1 MNKSITLK
9 MLKVSGLERAP
20 WNPRSEEELAWDN
33 EKMAELIAS
42 VKASGV
48 TQSVAVWD
56 RGDEGMLVIAGNR
69 RLEASKAAN
78 LDLIP
83 AIVYTGIGEAEAHEI
98 TRTENEIRSNID
110 PLRDAVLIGEMLE
123 KGLNQKTI
131 AAHFAMSEAMV
142 CRRVKLLGLVDEI
155 RQVVN
160 SSKNFATDALE
171 KIALYPAE
179 TQRECL
185 DEIKY
190 AGSRNGIIT
199 WSSLKYA
206 FTRKMRDLDEAKFDT
221 SCCLKC
227 PARTGAQPDLW
238 DEMPND
244 GKLGSCT
251 KHKCYERHLRDYFAG
266 LVREKIGN
274 GVEIVD
280 GNAEGYDLY
289 QVKNRPEFSERKSKK
304 FAVAWWF
311 LHYYSHEMQILWGPT
326 LESFREIEKAEEE
339 AEAAEAEAR
348 AKESAEEKAK
358 REAEKAARE
367 RIQKESNSLRDAEY
381 AAYNA
386 ITDHFESFGDK
397 KVEDNLKKV
406 VCKQLKKKTAS
417 IVANV
422 MCEWATGFD
431 SESGDVVTILEEY
444 PALAKALEVTT
455 KELKA
460 YRDAEKVYAK
470 FRKDNNL

>member
-1 MNKSITLK
+1 MKKSIELK
-9 MLKVSGLERAP
+9 MLKVSGLEHAP

-33 EKMAELIAS
+33 EEMVTLIAS

-48 TQSVAVWD
+48 TQSIAVWD

-78 LDLIP
+78 LATIP

-98 TRTENEIRSNID
+98 TRAENEIRSNID
-110 PLRDAVLIGEMLE
+110 PLRDAVLIGKMLD

-142 CRRVKLLGLVDEI
+142 CRRAKLLGLVDEV

-160 SSKNFATDALE
+160 SSKNIATDALE
-171 KIALYPAE
+171 QIALYPEE
-179 TQRECL
+179 TQRKCL
-185 DEIKY
+185 AAIKR
-190 AGSRNGIIT
+190 AAARDAIVKWSALKMDFDQQMRN
-199 WSSLKYA
+199 
-206 FTRKMRDLDEAKFDT
+206 LDGAKFDT
-221 SCCLKC
+221 KCCLKC
-227 PARTGAQPDLW
+227 PSRTGAQPDLW
-238 DEMPND
+238 DEMPEN
-244 GKLGSCT
+244 GKLGSCI
-251 KHKCYERHLRDYFAG
+251 KCECYEKHLHDYRAG
-266 LVREKIGN
+266 LVRDKVGAN
-274 GVEIVD
+274 VEVVD
-280 GNAEGYDLY
+280 ASAEGVDVGDL
-289 QVKNRPEFSERKSKK
+289 VDRSEFSERKSKK
-304 FAVAWWF
+304 CQVAWWG
-311 LHYYSHEMQILWGPT
+311 LDYYTDEIKIIWGPT
-326 LESFREIEKAEEE
+326 LDSYKAIVKAEEE

-358 REAEKAARE
+358 REAEKAERE
-367 RIQKESNSLRDAEY
+367 RIQKESNSLRDAED
-381 AAYNA
+381 AAYKA

-444 PALAKALEVTT
+444 PALAKALKVTT

>member
-1 MNKSITLK
+1 MKKSIELK
-9 MLKVSGLERAP
+9 MLKVSGLEHAP

-33 EKMAELIAS
+33 EEMVKLIAS

-48 TQSVAVWD
+48 TQSIAVWD

-78 LDLIP
+78 LATIP

-98 TRTENEIRSNID
+98 TRTENEIRSNIN
-110 PLRDAVLIGEMLE
+110 PLRDAVLIGKMLD

-142 CRRVKLLGLVDEI
+142 CRRAKLLGLVDEV

-160 SSKNFATDALE
+160 ESKNIATDALE
-171 KIALYPAE
+171 QIALYPEE

-185 DEIKY
+185 DAIKR
-190 AGSRNGIIT
+190 AASREGLVM
-199 WSSLKYA
+199 WSALKYDFA
-206 FTRKMRDLDEAKFDT
+206 RQMRDLDGAKFDT
-221 SCCLKC
+221 KCCLKC

-238 DEMPND
+238 EEMPEN

-251 KHKCYERHLRDYFAG
+251 KCECYERHLRDYFAG
-266 LVREKIGN
+266 LVREKVGA

-280 GNAEGYDLY
+280 ARAEGYYHYELSD
-289 QVKNRPEFSERKSKK
+289 RPEFAQRKSKR

-311 LHYYSHEMQILWGPT
+311 LDSCSQELQILWGPT
-326 LESFREIEKAEEE
+326 LEDYKAVEKAEED

-348 AKESAEEKAK
+348 AKESKEAKAK
-358 REAEKAARE
+358 REAEEAERKRLREEFSALDGIADKAWEAVYSHISDLDE
-367 RIQKESNSLRDAEY
+367 
-381 AAYNA
+381 
-386 ITDHFESFGDK
+386 K
-397 KVEDNLKKV
+397 KVEDNLKKAVFKSFKKDAAALIAHV
-406 VCKQLKKKTAS
+406 VCDWMTGYDYENDE
-417 IVANV
+417 VA
-422 MCEWATGFD
+422 AL
-431 SESGDVVTILEEY
+431 LELF
-444 PALAKALEVTT
+444 PALAKALKVTP

-460 YRDAEKVYAK
+460 YRDAQKVAAK
-470 FRKDNNL
+470 FKKDNNL

>member
-1 MNKSITLK
+1 MKKSIDLK
-9 MLKVSGLERAP
+9 MLKVSGLEHAP

-33 EKMAELIAS
+33 EEMVKLIAS

-48 TQSVAVWD
+48 TQSIAVWD

-78 LDLIP
+78 LAQIP

-110 PLRDAVLIGEMLE
+110 PLRDAVLIGKMLD

-142 CRRVKLLGLVDEI
+142 CRRAKLLGLVDEV

-160 SSKNFATDALE
+160 SSKNIATDALE
-171 KIALYPAE
+171 HIALYPEE

-185 DEIKY
+185 GAIKR
-190 AGSRNGIIT
+190 AASCDGIVV
-199 WSSLKYA
+199 WSALKYDFA
-206 FTRKMRDLDEAKFDT
+206 QQMRDLDGAKFDT
-221 SCCLKC
+221 KCCLKC

-238 DEMPND
+238 GEMADD

-251 KHKCYERHLRDYFAG
+251 KCECYERHLREYFAG
-266 LVREKIGN
+266 LVREKVGA

-280 GNAEGYDLY
+280 ASAEGYMRY
-289 QVKNRPEFSERKSKK
+289 QLSGRPEFAQRKSMK

-311 LHYYSHEMQILWGPT
+311 RDSYSQDLQILWGPT
-326 LESFREIEKAEEE
+326 LEEFRAIEKAEDE
-339 AEAAEAEAR
+339 AEAAEEEAR

-358 REAEKAARE
+358 REAEKAERE
-367 RIQKESNSLRDAEY
+367 RIQKESNSLRDAEG
-381 AAYNA
+381 AAYEA

-397 KVEDNLKKV
+397 KVEENLKKI
-406 VCKQLKKKTAS
+406 VCKPLKKDAAS
-417 IVANV
+417 VVAHV
-422 MCEWATGFD
+422 LCEWATGFD
-431 SESGDVVTILEEY
+431 AESGDVVTLLEEY
-444 PALAKALEVTT
+444 PALANALKVTT

-470 FRKDNNL
+470 FRKDNNI